1 MQILTCYAR
10 APFLASNG
18 FYYSEVIYCCR
29 WTDAFSDNSKA
40 WFLTRLRRLVFRLA
54 TFATCVEQSNLIRLR
69 RRFPVA
75 RFTLFA
81 QYRVIIKQTI
91 HACHN
96 QTGQSFSA
104 INFTSEHAGCEFP
117 CLLHR
122 KNPPVGSQLSRSINY
137 RHGRRDK
144 VL

>member
-1 MQILTCYAR
+1 MGICHFLLLMDFAIQKLYIAAAGRMHCKIIL
-10 APFLASNG
+10 
-18 FYYSEVIYCCR
+18 
-29 WTDAFSDNSKA
+29 KH
-40 WFLTRLRRLVFRLA
+40 FLTRLRRLVFRLA
-54 TFATCVEQSNLIRLR
+54 TFATCVEQSNFARLIRLR

-81 QYRVIIKQTI
+81 QYRVIIKQTT

-96 QTGQSFSA
+96 QTGQSFSG
-104 INFTSEHAGCEFP
+104 ISFTSEHAGCEFP

-122 KNPPVGSQLSRSINY
+122 KNPLVSGQLPRSINY
-137 RHGRRDK
+137 RHKRRDK